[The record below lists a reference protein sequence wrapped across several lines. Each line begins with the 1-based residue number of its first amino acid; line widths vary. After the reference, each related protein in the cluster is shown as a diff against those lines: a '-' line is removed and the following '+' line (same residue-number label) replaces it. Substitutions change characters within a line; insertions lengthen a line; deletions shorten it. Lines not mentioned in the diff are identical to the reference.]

1 MSEQSMIERVARAM
15 HAEGDRWRC
24 ITGGTGMQDVIVR
37 DDDDGEPVEISR
49 HPQGDGGMF
58 FWDTRNRAVAAAAIK
73 AMREP
78 TIKMVAAFWRQK
90 NCGTQEVGER
100 GDATSDY
107 DAWRAAIDAALVG
120 EG

>member
-15 HAEGDRWRC
+15 HAEEDRWRC

-37 DDDDGEPVEISR
+37 DDDNGEPVEISR
-49 HPQGDGGMF
+49 HPQGDGDMF

-78 TIKMVAAFWRQK
+78 SEAMIDRFVSRAL
-90 NCGTQEVGER
+90 CVSISGE
-100 GDATSDY
+100 GGWSEYA
-107 DAWRAAIDAALVG
+107 RAQWQTMIDAALVG

>member
-1 MSEQSMIERVARAM
+1 MSEMSMIERVAKAIY
-15 HAEGDRWRC
+15 EE
-24 ITGGTGMQDVIVR
+24 
-37 DDDDGEPVEISR
+37 DDPWHKAWPWPNLNESQGSPEPYRRI
-49 HPQGDGGMF
+49 
-58 FWDTRNRAVAAAAIK
+58 AAAAIK

-78 TIKMVAAFWRQK
+78 TIEMVAAFWRQK

-100 GDATSDY
+100 GEATSDY